1 MIYWR
6 CQLRLSFFSFFSAAS
21 SWMIDYCRSFRCGF
35 PFFPERLTPQATEK
49 SSSQGRFG
57 CCFLCEVLRF
67 FLVISTYY
75 PNICSGI
82 WWYNNIISWGR
93 SPKAA
98 TRTDSP
104 FFHVCIL
111 WKIEN
116 LGGSLTEVF
125 PFMWGD
131 DGSSFIYEIP
141 RRCTGEGFFKKMVY
155 KKFNSCLDLI
165 YCYFPRGELYYK

>member
-104 FFHVCIL
+104 FFTCAFYEKSKTSVAPSPRFFLLCGEMMVPHLFMKSLAAASVRDLLRRWFI
-111 WKIEN
+111 K
-116 LGGSLTEVF
+116 SLTLV
-125 PFMWGD
+125 
-131 DGSSFIYEIP
+131 
-141 RRCTGEGFFKKMVY
+141 
-155 KKFNSCLDLI
+155 
-165 YCYFPRGELYYK
+165 